1 MLEVLQPVMHNLASP
16 STGLARFIN
25 ALGATAAEVAPV
37 AEIQAQAFGSLD
49 TTFTALAEVARPF
62 IQESISEGP
71 PTEETAIRTLPQIR
85 TLLANSTE
93 LFRDLEPAAVALQQD
108 SPTIAARARGRDAD
122 PRQVRPAQQAAA
134 ADRSNRS
141 APEQEHRRARRDHRA
156 RRWRPTSSG
165 RR

>member
-1 MLEVLQPVMHNLASP
+1 M
-16 STGLARFIN
+16 
-25 ALGATAAEVAPV
+25 APV

-85 TLLANSTE
+85 TLLANSTA

-108 SPTIAARARGRDAD
+108 SPTIAAGLEAGTPILAKSDA
-122 PRQVRPAQQAAA
+122 AQQAAA
-134 ADRSNRS
+134 ADVRV
-141 APEQEHRRARRDHRA
+141 AAAR
-156 RRWRPTSSG
+156 
-165 RR
+165 